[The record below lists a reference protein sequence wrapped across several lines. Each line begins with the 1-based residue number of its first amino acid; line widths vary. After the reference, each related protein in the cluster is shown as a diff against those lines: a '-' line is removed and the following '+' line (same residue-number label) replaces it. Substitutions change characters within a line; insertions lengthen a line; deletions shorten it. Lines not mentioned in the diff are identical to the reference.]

1 MNVPIY
7 LRRIFAGL
15 FFVVV
20 LLGTTTLAMATH
32 GGPEEITLFGYNEQE
47 RRVYWVTYFRN
58 ESGKLPQ
65 LSYIDFSADQ
75 PSEPV
80 LDTTWLKGIKPD
92 DRSAR
97 SAIFSRINSLKS
109 QLLPLNTDRPDSL
122 VLTVRIIEKGDYKVA
137 DDLPLVARFEMAVT
151 IRSGGLVGATRVTA
165 YINRRIGVKE
175 WVEIPNER
183 FGIATISFTGI
194 PYESGYLKDTVVL
207 LKP

>member
-7 LRRIFAGL
+7 LRRSYAGL
-15 FFVVV
+15 LLVVV
-20 LLGTTTLAMATH
+20 LLGATTPAMATH
-32 GGPEEITLFGYNEQE
+32 GGPEEITLLGYNEQE
-47 RRVYWVTYFRN
+47 RRVYWVTYFRD

-65 LSYIDFSADQ
+65 LSYIDFSADR

-97 SAIFSRINSLKS
+97 SVIFSRINSQKS
-109 QLLPLNTDRPDSL
+109 QLLPLNTDKLDSL
-122 VLTVRIIEKGDYKVA
+122 VLTARIIERGDYLVA
-137 DDLPLVARFEMAVT
+137 NDLSSVARFEMAVT
-151 IRSGGLVGATRVTA
+151 IRTGGLVGVTRVTA

-175 WVEIPNER
+175 WVKIPNEQ

-194 PYESGYLKDTVVL
+194 SYESGYLKDTVVL

>member
-7 LRRIFAGL
+7 LRRSYAGL

-20 LLGTTTLAMATH
+20 LLMATTSAMASH
-32 GGPEEITLFGYNEQE
+32 GGPEEITLLGYNEQE
-47 RRVYWVTYFRN
+47 RRVYWVTYFRG

-80 LDTTWLKGIKPD
+80 LDTSWREGINPD

-97 SAIFSRINSLKS
+97 SAIFNRIHLLKS
-109 QLLPLNTDRPDSL
+109 QLLPLNTDKPDSL
-122 VLTVRIIEKGDYKVA
+122 VLTVRIIEKGDYKVV
-137 DDLPLVARFEMAVT
+137 DDLPLVARFEMAAN
-151 IRSGGLVGATRVTA
+151 IRSGDLVGATRVTA

-175 WVEIPNER
+175 WGAIPNEK

-194 PYESGYLKDTVVL
+194 PYESGYLKDSVAL